1 MADIEKIKELRQET
15 AVSMMKCKKALDE
28 AGGDLEE
35 AKKLLREWGQK
46 LANKRSDK
54 EVGEGLVA
62 SYIHSDNKTGVLL
75 DIRCETDFVAK
86 GDDFKKLAH
95 EICLQIVATDPDYIS
110 EDDVP
115 EEVLESEKEIILNQ
129 MEESGDTDKP
139 EKVKEQIV
147 KGKLKKFM
155 ERNVL
160 LNQAWVKDDS
170 MTIEDLVNE
179 YLAKIGE
186 SIEIKRFTR
195 YQI

>member
-1 MADIEKIKELRQET
+1 MADIKKIQKLRQET

-28 AGGDLEE
+28 ADGDLEE

-54 EVGEGLVA
+54 EVGEGLID

-95 EICLQIVATDPDYIS
+95 EICLQIVAADPDYIS
-110 EDDVP
+110 EDDIP
-115 EEVLESEKEIILNQ
+115 EEVLEEEREIILNQ
-129 MEESGDTDKP
+129 MEESGNADKP
-139 EKVKEQIV
+139 KEVKEQIV

-155 ERNVL
+155 EKNVL
-160 LNQAWVKDDS
+160 LKQKWVKDDS
-170 MTIEDLVNE
+170 ITIEDLVNE

-186 SIEIKRFTR
+186 SIEVRRFTR